1 MTLETIKT
9 RLSSEGYTV
18 FFVRQTLRITKGGQT
33 SGDLEGVTIFQSICT
48 VYLDN
53 DEMVL
58 SYGQANLPEEERFTS
73 LVDLVQ
79 FLKNVFPL

>member
-1 MTLETIKT
+1 MTN
-9 RLSSEGYTV
+9 EGYTV
-18 FFVRQTLRITKGGQT
+18 FFVRETLRVAKNGQI
-33 SGDLEGVTIFQSICT
+33 SNDLEGVTIFQSICT

-53 DEMVL
+53 EEMVL

-79 FLKNVFPL
+79 FLKKVFPL